1 MQPRFRMF
9 AGPNG
14 SGKTFLF
21 THLRNKGYIH
31 TELYVSADRIEQDLK
46 HNRKF
51 FFASYRIKATESEFK
66 EHVLN
71 SGLFQQVSDKTFLD
85 RIFIKSGILTFNGEE
100 SSIDSYIASFIAT
113 YLCEKLFKTGQ
124 SFCYETVFSHPSKLA
139 FFEQAKASGYSS
151 YLYFVCTDTW
161 KLNVERVRLRVQD
174 GGHDVDKG
182 KVESRYFRSMKN
194 LNQATKLADSSFLI
208 DNSIGFTRIAELK
221 KGVITFAADPFPD
234 WMIEYFD
241 PKKD

>member
-46 HNRKF
+46 NNRKF
-51 FFASYRIKATESEFK
+51 FFKSYRIKATETEFK
-66 EHVLN
+66 EHVLK

-85 RIFIKSGILTFNGEE
+85 RIFIKSGILIFNVEE

-113 YLCEKLFKTGQ
+113 YLCEKLFNTGQ
-124 SFCYETVFSHPSKLA
+124 SFCYETVLSHPSKLA
-139 FFEQAKASGYSS
+139 FFEQAKNSGYSS

-182 KVESRYFRSMKN
+182 KVESRYFSSMKN
-194 LNQATKLADSSFLI
+194 FRRAAKMADSSFLI

-221 KGVITFAADPFPD
+221 KGVITYAVDPFPD
-234 WMIEYFD
+234 WILEYFN
-241 PKKD
+241 PKKN